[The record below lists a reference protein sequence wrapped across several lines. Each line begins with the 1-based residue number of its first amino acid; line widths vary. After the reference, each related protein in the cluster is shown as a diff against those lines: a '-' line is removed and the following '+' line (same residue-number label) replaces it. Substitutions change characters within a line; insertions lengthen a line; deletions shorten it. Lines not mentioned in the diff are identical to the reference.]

1 MLINFRE
8 KGREGEREI
17 QTSMGERNIDQLP
30 LRALTRDWT
39 RNHMGVLTGN
49 RTRDLLA
56 DMTALQPTEPHLPG
70 LELLLD
76 GRQSSGRVLSLFL
89 IFLFGS
95 VMFFNITFQL
105 SALTFNM
112 VHFTSQI
119 HWSVF
124 VAITVNL
131 FSPCWGHFSLSA
143 AFM

>member
-1 MLINFRE
+1 
-8 KGREGEREI
+8 
-17 QTSMGERNIDQLP
+17 
-30 LRALTRDWT
+30 
-39 RNHMGVLTGN
+39 MGVLTGN
-49 RTRDLLA
+49 RTCDLLA

-119 HWSVF
+119 H
-124 VAITVNL
+124 
-131 FSPCWGHFSLSA
+131 
-143 AFM
+143 